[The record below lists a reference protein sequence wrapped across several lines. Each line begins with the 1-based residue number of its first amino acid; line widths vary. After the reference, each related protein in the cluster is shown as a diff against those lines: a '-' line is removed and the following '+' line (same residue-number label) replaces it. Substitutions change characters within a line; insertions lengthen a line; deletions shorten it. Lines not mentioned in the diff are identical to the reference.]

1 MFWGVCFLLVLVCP
15 FGSGEGA
22 ESKVWKEVFRE
33 IDLRAVNCEV
43 GDGRQTRI
51 FRRPAVG
58 LTTVFLGLLALL
70 TRSLGAPP
78 SRTLTSTLPG
88 E

>member
-1 MFWGVCFLLVLVCP
+1 LVLVCL

-33 IDLRAVNCEV
+33 IDLGAVNRGV
-43 GDGRQTRI
+43 GGGRQARI

-70 TRSLGAPP
+70 TQSPGAPP
-78 SRTLTSTLPG
+78 SRMLTSTLAG